1 VLLALRC
8 ALARDGEGVPVH
20 GDVHGFRV
28 DTGQIRLH
36 HDGRILDDD
45 VDGWDDDVD
54 GWSEAAVEALPE
66 PALLVAEDV
75 GKRSSILARSIDT
88 ARVGRHGVSALM
100 NLTSFP

>member
-1 VLLALRC
+1 M
-8 ALARDGEGVPVH
+8 H

-36 HDGRILDDD
+36 HDGRIL
-45 VDGWDDDVD
+45 DDDVD